1 MALFVRQRFIG
12 MERMAS
18 GNGTSRSKSPRT
30 RWPQYVLCVENSG
43 NEVSLEIGKVYRR
56 IRPHKKDFAG
66 WIRVI
71 DESGEDYLF
80 PAKRFVP
87 VELPA
92 RAKRAIAA
100 TV

>member
-1 MALFVRQRFIG
+1 MKHT
-12 MERMAS
+12 AS
-18 GNGTSRSKSPRT
+18 GNGTSKSKSRSAGWPRF
-30 RWPQYVLCVENSG
+30 VLCLENAG
-43 NEVSLEIGKVYRR
+43 NEVSLEIGKVYQQV
-56 IRPHKKDFAG
+56 RPHANDMAN

-92 RAKRAIAA
+92 KAKRVLA
-100 TV
+100 TVVLRY

>member
-1 MALFVRQRFIG
+1 MKHT
-12 MERMAS
+12 AS
-18 GNGTSRSKSPRT
+18 GSGTSKLKSRSAPWPRF
-30 RWPQYVLCVENSG
+30 VLCVENAG
-43 NEVSLEIGKVYRR
+43 NEVSLEVGKVYRQ
-56 IRPHKKDFAG
+56 IRPHKNDMKN

-92 RAKRAIAA
+92 SAKRVIASSL
-100 TV
+100 VG